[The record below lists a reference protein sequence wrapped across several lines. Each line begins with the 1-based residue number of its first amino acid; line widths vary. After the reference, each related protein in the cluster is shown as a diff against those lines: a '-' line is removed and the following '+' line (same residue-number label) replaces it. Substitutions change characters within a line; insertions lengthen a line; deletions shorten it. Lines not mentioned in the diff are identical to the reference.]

1 MRQSVSHT
9 GSFFLAEMWRM
20 VSSLK
25 PGGVDSDST
34 SVTKPYLYS
43 CLTRLSIVSVA
54 VLIVK
59 LLFPRAIRAKTVNG
73 HFVALRQEPAR
84 QRHAG
89 QGRRQIHVKNRL
101 ARGAVKMPVLVH
113 VRAEPRRTAIHRH
126 LPGQPAFYQS
136 VEAVVNRGHGN
147 L

>member
-9 GSFFLAEMWRM
+9 GSFFFVEMWRM

-54 VLIVK
+54 VGIKFFIWLNYDWFYWFNLTRQLFNGYF
-59 LLFPRAIRAKTVNG
+59 LLFAQSG
-73 HFVALRQEPAR
+73 
-84 QRHAG
+84 QR
-89 QGRRQIHVKNRL
+89 
-101 ARGAVKMPVLVH
+101 PW
-113 VRAEPRRTAIHRH
+113 TAI
-126 LPGQPAFYQS
+126 S
-136 VEAVVNRGHGN
+136 NRSALNPRGSSSDCAGRSTSTT
-147 L
+147 